1 MNAPALE
8 ESTAGGK
15 VVVALFAPS
24 PGEMAALEPCA
35 ALLDKFGVERREMV
49 IQQTDFRSL
58 EAPAR
63 LRVAIVASADVAL
76 PSALA
81 AAWGR
86 SVPVIRLPVALEGV
100 SMLAALTDGRSGGGY
115 ATVALGEAGA
125 RNAALLAVSILALTD
140 PRLRDDWD
148 AFRQEQTA
156 AVLNQP
162 PLD

>member
-1 MNAPALE
+1 MNAAALE
-8 ESTAGGK
+8 ESTASGK
-15 VVVALFAPS
+15 VAVALFAPS
-24 PGEMAALEPCA
+24 AGEMAALQPCA

-49 IQQTDFRSL
+49 IQEADCRFL
-58 EAPAR
+58 EAPAG
-63 LRVAIVASADVAL
+63 LRVAIVASRDGGL
-76 PSALA
+76 PAALA
-81 AAWGR
+81 AAWSG
-86 SVPVIRLPVALEGV
+86 VAVIRAPAPADGG
-100 SMLAALTDGRSGGGY
+100 LAALTDGRSGGGY

-140 PRLRDDWD
+140 PRLREAWE